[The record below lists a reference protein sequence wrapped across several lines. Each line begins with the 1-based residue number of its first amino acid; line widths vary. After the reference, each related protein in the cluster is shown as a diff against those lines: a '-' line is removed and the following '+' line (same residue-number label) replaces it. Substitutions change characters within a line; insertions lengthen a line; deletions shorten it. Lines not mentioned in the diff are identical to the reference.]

1 MFELPYLH
9 SMTASRKTSL
19 TAGILYLL
27 TFISIP
33 TLSLYHEIHQPNFV
47 LGSAP
52 STDVV
57 LGGILELVMALA
69 CIGTA
74 LAFYPVL
81 KKQNEMLA
89 LGFVAARILE
99 AALIFAGVASLL
111 TVLNLRTLGA
121 EAQVMSRGLV
131 MLYDRLFLISQSF
144 IPAVNGL
151 LLGSLLYQTRLVPRI
166 LPIIGIIGAFTLV
179 AGDVAVLYG
188 VYDQHAP
195 IAGLSAVPI
204 ALWEFSLGIYLTFK
218 GFKENAVIL
227 G

>member
-1 MFELPYLH
+1 
-9 SMTASRKTSL
+9 MTASRKTSL

-52 STDVV
+52 SNDVV
-57 LGGILELVMALA
+57 LGGMLELVMALA

-74 LAFYPVL
+74 LAFYPLL

-99 AALIFAGVASLL
+99 ATLIFVGVASLL
-111 TVLNLRTLGA
+111 TVLNLRSLGA
-121 EAQVMSRGLV
+121 EAQVLSRGLV

-151 LLGSLLYQTRLVPRI
+151 LLGTLLYQTRLVPRI

-188 VYDQHAP
+188 VSDQRAP

-204 ALWEFSLGIYLTFK
+204 ALWEFSLGLYLTFK

>member
-1 MFELPYLH
+1 
-9 SMTASRKTSL
+9 MTTSRKTSL

-47 LGSAP
+47 ISSAP

-57 LGGILELVMALA
+57 LGGMLELVMALA

-99 AALIFAGVASLL
+99 ATLIFAGVASLF
-111 TVLNLRTLGA
+111 TVLNLRSLGA
-121 EAQVMSRGLV
+121 EAQVVSRGLV

-188 VYDQHAP
+188 VYDQRAP

>member
-1 MFELPYLH
+1 
-9 SMTASRKTSL
+9 MTTSRKTSL

-33 TLSLYHEIHQPNFV
+33 TLSLYHEIHQPNF
-47 LGSAP
+47 GISSAP

-99 AALIFAGVASLL
+99 ATLIFAGVASLL
-111 TVLNLRTLGA
+111 TVLNLRSLGT
-121 EAQVMSRGLV
+121 EAQVVSRGLV

-144 IPAVNGL
+144 IPAVNAL

-188 VYDQHAP
+188 VYDQRAP

>member
-1 MFELPYLH
+1 
-9 SMTASRKTSL
+9 MTASRKTSL

-33 TLSLYHEIHQPNFV
+33 TLSLYYEIHQPNFV

-74 LAFYPVL
+74 VAFYPVL

-89 LGFVAARILE
+89 LSFVAARILE
-99 AALIFAGVASLL
+99 ATLIFAGVASLL
-111 TVLNLRTLGA
+111 TVLNLRSLGA
-121 EAQVMSRGLV
+121 EAQVVSRGLV
-131 MLYDRLFLISQSF
+131 MFYDRLFLISQSF

-151 LLGSLLYQTRLVPRI
+151 LLGTLLYQSRLVPRL
-166 LPIIGIIGAFTLV
+166 LPIIGIIGAITLT
-179 AGDVAVLYG
+179 AGDLAVLFG
-188 VYDQHAP
+188 VIDQHAP
-195 IAGLSAVPI
+195 LAGISAIPI
-204 ALWEFSLGIYLTFK
+204 ALWEFSLGVYLTVK
-218 GFKENAVIL
+218 GFKD
-227 G
+227 

>member
-1 MFELPYLH
+1 
-9 SMTASRKTSL
+9 MTTSRKTSL

-47 LGSAP
+47 ISSAP
-52 STDVV
+52 SNDVV
-57 LGGILELVMALA
+57 LGGMLELVMALA

-99 AALIFAGVASLL
+99 ATLIFAGVASLL
-111 TVLNLRTLGA
+111 TVLNLRSLGA
-121 EAQVMSRGLV
+121 EAQVVSRGLV

-204 ALWEFSLGIYLTFK
+204 ALWEFSLGIYLVVK
-218 GFKENAVIL
+218 GFKD
-227 G
+227 

>member
-1 MFELPYLH
+1 
-9 SMTASRKTSL
+9 MTASRKTSL

-47 LGSAP
+47 ISSAP

-57 LGGILELVMALA
+57 LGGMLELVMALA

-111 TVLNLRTLGA
+111 TVLNLRSLGA
-121 EAQVMSRGLV
+121 EAQVVSRGLV

-144 IPAVNGL
+144 IPAINGL

-188 VYDQHAP
+188 VYDQRAP

>member
-1 MFELPYLH
+1 
-9 SMTASRKTSL
+9 MTASRQTSL
-19 TAGILYLL
+19 IAGILYLL

-33 TLSLYHEIHQPNFV
+33 TLSLYREIHQPNFISS
-47 LGSAP
+47 SAP
-52 STDVV
+52 SSDVV
-57 LGGILELVMALA
+57 LGGILELLMALA

-99 AALIFAGVASLL
+99 ATLIFAGVASLL
-111 TVLNLRTLGA
+111 TVLNLRSLGA
-121 EAQVMSRGLV
+121 EAQVVSRGLV

-144 IPAVNGL
+144 IPAVNAL
-151 LLGSLLYQTRLVPRI
+151 LLGTLLFQTRLVPRI
-166 LPIIGIIGAFTLV
+166 LPVIGIIGAFTLV

-188 VYDQHAP
+188 VYDQRAP
-195 IAGLSAVPI
+195 IAGLSAIPI

-227 G
+227 A

>member
-1 MFELPYLH
+1 
-9 SMTASRKTSL
+9 MTTSRKTSL

-33 TLSLYHEIHQPNFV
+33 TLSLYHEIHQPNF
-47 LGSAP
+47 GISSAP

-57 LGGILELVMALA
+57 LGGMLELVMALA

-99 AALIFAGVASLL
+99 ATLIFAGVASLL
-111 TVLNLRTLGA
+111 TVLNLRSLGT
-121 EAQVMSRGLV
+121 EAQVVSRGLV

-151 LLGSLLYQTRLVPRI
+151 LLGTLLYQTRLVPRI

-188 VYDQHAP
+188 VYDQRAP

-204 ALWEFSLGIYLTFK
+204 ALWEFSLGIYLVVK

>member
-1 MFELPYLH
+1 MSYLQT
-9 SMTASRKTSL
+9 MTASRTTSL

-33 TLSLYHEIHQPNFV
+33 TLSLYCEIHQPNFV
-47 LGSAP
+47 LSSAP
-52 STDVV
+52 SSDVV
-57 LGGILELVMALA
+57 LGGMLEILMALA

-74 LAFYPVL
+74 LAFYPIL

-99 AALIFAGVASLL
+99 ATLIFAGVASLL
-111 TVLNLRTLGA
+111 TVLNLRSIGA
-121 EAQVMSRGLV
+121 EAQVVSRGLV

-144 IPAVNGL
+144 IPAVNAL
-151 LLGSLLYQTRLVPRI
+151 LLGTLLYQTRLVSRI

-188 VYDQHAP
+188 VYDQRAP

-204 ALWEFSLGIYLTFK
+204 ALWEFSLGIYLVAN
-218 GFKENAVIL
+218 GFKE
-227 G
+227 

>member
-1 MFELPYLH
+1 MSYLQT
-9 SMTASRKTSL
+9 MTTSRKTSL
-19 TAGILYLL
+19 TAGILYLV

-33 TLSLYHEIHQPNFV
+33 TLSLYHEIHLPNFV
-47 LGSAP
+47 ISSAP

-57 LGGILELVMALA
+57 LGGMLELVMALA

-99 AALIFAGVASLL
+99 ATLIFAGVASLF
-111 TVLNLRTLGA
+111 TVLNLRSLGA
-121 EAQVMSRGLV
+121 EAQVVSRGLV

-188 VYDQHAP
+188 VYDQRAP

>member
-1 MFELPYLH
+1 
-9 SMTASRKTSL
+9 MTASRQTSL
-19 TAGILYLL
+19 IAGILYLL

-33 TLSLYHEIHQPNFV
+33 TLSLYREIHQPNFISS
-47 LGSAP
+47 SAP
-52 STDVV
+52 SSDVV
-57 LGGILELVMALA
+57 LGGILELLMALA

-99 AALIFAGVASLL
+99 ATLIFSGVASLL
-111 TVLNLRTLGA
+111 TVLNLRSLGA
-121 EAQVMSRGLV
+121 EAQVLSRGLV

-144 IPAVNGL
+144 IPAVNAL
-151 LLGSLLYQTRLVPRI
+151 LLGTLLYQTRLVPRI
-166 LPIIGIIGAFTLV
+166 LPVIGIIGAFTLV

-188 VYDQHAP
+188 VYDQRAP
-195 IAGLSAVPI
+195 IAGLSAIPI

>member
-1 MFELPYLH
+1 
-9 SMTASRKTSL
+9 MTASRKTSL

-57 LGGILELVMALA
+57 LGGMLELVMALA

-74 LAFYPVL
+74 LAFYPLL

-99 AALIFAGVASLL
+99 ATLIFAGVASLL
-111 TVLNLRTLGA
+111 TVLNLRSLGA
-121 EAQVMSRGLV
+121 EAQVVSRGLV

-188 VYDQHAP
+188 VYDQRAP

-204 ALWEFSLGIYLTFK
+204 ALWEFSLGLYLTFK

>member
-1 MFELPYLH
+1 MSYLQT
-9 SMTASRKTSL
+9 MTASRTTSL

-33 TLSLYHEIHQPNFV
+33 TLSLYREIHQPNFV
-47 LGSAP
+47 LSSAP
-52 STDVV
+52 SSDVV
-57 LGGILELVMALA
+57 LGGMLEILMALA

-74 LAFYPVL
+74 LAFYPIL

-99 AALIFAGVASLL
+99 ATLIFAGVASLL
-111 TVLNLRTLGA
+111 TVLNLRSIGA
-121 EAQVMSRGLV
+121 EAQVVSRGLV

-166 LPIIGIIGAFTLV
+166 LPIIGFIGAFTLV

-188 VYDQHAP
+188 VYDQRAP

-204 ALWEFSLGIYLTFK
+204 ALWEFSLGIYLTVN

-227 G
+227 GK

>member
-1 MFELPYLH
+1 M
-9 SMTASRKTSL
+9 

-33 TLSLYHEIHQPNFV
+33 TLSLYHEIHQPNFI
-47 LGSAP
+47 LSSAP
-52 STDVV
+52 ASDVV
-57 LGGILELVMALA
+57 LGGILELLMALA
-69 CIGTA
+69 CIGTS

-81 KKQNEMLA
+81 KKQNESLA
-89 LGFVAARILE
+89 LGFVAARVLE
-99 AALIFAGVASLL
+99 ATLIFAGVASLL
-111 TVLNLRTLGA
+111 TVLSLRSLGS
-121 EAQVMSRGLV
+121 ESQVLARGLV

-151 LLGSLLYQTRLVPRI
+151 LLGTLLYQTRLVPRI

-188 VYDQHAP
+188 LFDQRAP

-204 ALWEFSLGIYLTFK
+204 ALWEFSLGLYLTFK
-218 GFKENAVIL
+218 GFKENDLIL
-227 G
+227 AS

>member
-1 MFELPYLH
+1 
-9 SMTASRKTSL
+9 MTASRKTSL

-33 TLSLYHEIHQPNFV
+33 TLSLYHEIHQPNFI
-47 LGSAP
+47 LSSAP
-52 STDVV
+52 SNDVV
-57 LGGILELVMALA
+57 LGGILELLMALA

-99 AALIFAGVASLL
+99 ATLIFAGVASLL
-111 TVLNLRTLGA
+111 TVLNLRGLGA

-131 MLYDRLFLISQSF
+131 MFYDRLFLISQSF

-151 LLGSLLYQTRLVPRI
+151 LLGTLLYQTRLVPRI

-188 VYDQHAP
+188 VFDQRAP
-195 IAGLSAVPI
+195 LAGLSAVPI

>member
-1 MFELPYLH
+1 
-9 SMTASRKTSL
+9 MTASRKTSL

-47 LGSAP
+47 ISSAP
-52 STDVV
+52 SNDVV
-57 LGGILELVMALA
+57 LGGMLELVMALA

-99 AALIFAGVASLL
+99 ATLIFAGVASLL
-111 TVLNLRTLGA
+111 TVLNLRSLGA
-121 EAQVMSRGLV
+121 EAQVVSRGLV

-204 ALWEFSLGIYLTFK
+204 ALWEFSLGIYLVVK
-218 GFKENAVIL
+218 GFKD
-227 G
+227 

>member
-1 MFELPYLH
+1 
-9 SMTASRKTSL
+9 MTASRKTSL
-19 TAGILYLL
+19 IAGILYLL

-33 TLSLYHEIHQPNFV
+33 TLSLYHEIHQPNF
-47 LGSAP
+47 GISSAP

-57 LGGILELVMALA
+57 LGGMLELVMALA

-99 AALIFAGVASLL
+99 ATLIFAGVASLL
-111 TVLNLRTLGA
+111 TVLNLRSLGA
-121 EAQVMSRGLV
+121 EAQVVSRGLV

-188 VYDQHAP
+188 VYDQRAP

>member
-1 MFELPYLH
+1 MSNLQA
-9 SMTASRKTSL
+9 MTASRKTSL

-33 TLSLYHEIHQPNFV
+33 TLSLYREIHQPNFITS
-47 LGSAP
+47 SAQ
-52 STDVV
+52 SSDVV
-57 LGGILELVMALA
+57 LGGILELLMALA

-99 AALIFAGVASLL
+99 ATLIFAGVASLL
-111 TVLNLRTLGA
+111 TVLNLRSLGA
-121 EAQVMSRGLV
+121 EAQVVSRGLV

-144 IPAVNGL
+144 IPAVNAL
-151 LLGSLLYQTRLVPRI
+151 LLGTLLFQTRLVPRI
-166 LPIIGIIGAFTLV
+166 LPVIGIIGAFTLV

-188 VYDQHAP
+188 VYDQRAP
-195 IAGLSAVPI
+195 IAGLSAIPI

>member
-1 MFELPYLH
+1 MSYLQT
-9 SMTASRKTSL
+9 MTASRKTSL

-33 TLSLYHEIHQPNFV
+33 TLSLYHEIHQPNFI
-47 LGSAP
+47 LSSAP
-52 STDVV
+52 SNDVV
-57 LGGILELVMALA
+57 LGGILELLMALA

-74 LAFYPVL
+74 LAFFPVL

-99 AALIFAGVASLL
+99 ATLIFAGVASLL
-111 TVLNLRTLGA
+111 TVLNLRSLGA
-121 EAQVMSRGLV
+121 EAQMVSRGLV

-151 LLGSLLYQTRLVPRI
+151 LLGTLLYQTRLVPRI

-179 AGDVAVLYG
+179 AGDLAVLYG
-188 VYDQHAP
+188 VYDQRAP

-218 GFKENAVIL
+218 GFKENALIL

>member
-1 MFELPYLH
+1 
-9 SMTASRKTSL
+9 MTTSRKTSL

-52 STDVV
+52 SNDVV
-57 LGGILELVMALA
+57 LGGMLELVMALA

-111 TVLNLRTLGA
+111 TVLNLRSLGA
-121 EAQVMSRGLV
+121 EAQVVSRGLV

-144 IPAVNGL
+144 IPAINGL

-188 VYDQHAP
+188 VYDQRAP

-204 ALWEFSLGIYLTFK
+204 ALWEFSLGIYLTIK

>member
-1 MFELPYLH
+1 
-9 SMTASRKTSL
+9 MTASRQTSL
-19 TAGILYLL
+19 IAGILYLL

-33 TLSLYHEIHQPNFV
+33 TLSLYREIHQPNFISS
-47 LGSAP
+47 SAP
-52 STDVV
+52 SSDVV
-57 LGGILELVMALA
+57 LGGILELLMALA

-99 AALIFAGVASLL
+99 ATLIFAGVASLL
-111 TVLNLRTLGA
+111 TVLNLRSLGA
-121 EAQVMSRGLV
+121 EAQVLSRGLV

-144 IPAVNGL
+144 IPAVNAL
-151 LLGSLLYQTRLVPRI
+151 LLGTLLYQTRLVPRI
-166 LPIIGIIGAFTLV
+166 LPVIGIIGAFTLV

-188 VYDQHAP
+188 VYDQRAP
-195 IAGLSAVPI
+195 IAGLSAIPI